1 MTDKATANGPDIQA
15 LVEGLARARVALAG
29 DVMLDRFVYGEVS
42 RISPEA
48 PIPVLRVGDEKA
60 MPGGAGNVARNLA
73 ALGAKVDFLS
83 VVGDDE
89 AGAEL
94 KTALGA
100 EAVTSSLTVVPGRE
114 TTVKMRFVAMG
125 QQVLRVDRE
134 TNLPLGNAP
143 SEKFIAGLTA
153 ALDDK
158 DVLVLSDYGKG
169 VLTPAVLAAAITAA
183 RGKGLPVVID
193 PKGRDYARYAGADVV
208 TPNRKELGEA
218 TGLPVDSDEEIVAA
232 ARALIA
238 AHGIGA
244 VVVTRAQAGMSVVTA
259 NDVTHLKAEAREV
272 FDVSG
277 AGDTV
282 VSTLAAALGSGLS
295 LPEAAALANSA
306 AGIVVGKVGTAVVHG
321 DELAAKLREREL
333 SALEA
338 KIAGL
343 ESARDIVEAWRA
355 RGLSVGFT
363 NGCFDLLH
371 PGHVTLLDKARTLC
385 DRLVVGLNSDSSV
398 KRLKGEDRPVQ
409 PEIARATVLAALQSV
424 DLVVIFEED
433 TPARL
438 IETLRPG
445 LLVKGG
451 DYKVSEIVGAD
462 FVQANGGRVE
472 IVAIV
477 PGFSTTG
484 TIARLGR

>member
-134 TNLPLGNAP
+134 THLPLGNAP

-218 TGLPVDSDEEIVAA
+218 TGLPVENDEEIVAA
-232 ARALIA
+232 ARALIMQ
-238 AHGIGA
+238 HGIGA
-244 VVVTRAQAGMSVVTA
+244 VVVTRAQAGMSVVTS
-259 NDVTHLKAEAREV
+259 DGVTHLKAEAREV

-282 VSTLAAALGSGLS
+282 VSTLAAALGSGLP
-295 LPEAAALANSA
+295 LPQAAALANSDP
-306 AGIVVGKVGTAVVHG
+306 GIVVGKVGTAVVHD
-321 DELAAKLREREL
+321 DELPAKLREREL

-338 KIAGL
+338 KVAGL

-371 PGHVTLLDKARTLC
+371 PGHVTLLDKAR
-385 DRLVVGLNSDSSV
+385 
-398 KRLKGEDRPVQ
+398 
-409 PEIARATVLAALQSV
+409 A
-424 DLVVIFEED
+424 
-433 TPARL
+433 
-438 IETLRPG
+438 
-445 LLVKGG
+445 
-451 DYKVSEIVGAD
+451 
-462 FVQANGGRVE
+462 
-472 IVAIV
+472 
-477 PGFSTTG
+477 
-484 TIARLGR
+484 

>member
-48 PIPVLRVGDEKA
+48 PIPVLRVGEERV

-73 ALGAKVDFLS
+73 ALGARVDFLS

-89 AGAEL
+89 AGKEL
-94 KTALGA
+94 KSALDA
-100 EAVTSSLTVVPGRE
+100 EAVTSALTVDPARE

-134 TNLPLGNAP
+134 THLPLGNAP
-143 SEKFIAGLTA
+143 TETLIAALTA
-153 ALDDK
+153 ALDAK

-169 VLTPAVLAAAITAA
+169 VLTPAVLAAAISAA

-218 TGLPVDSDEEIVAA
+218 TGLPVENDEEIVAA
-232 ARALIA
+232 ARALIMQ
-238 AHGIGA
+238 HGIGA

-259 NDVTHLKAEAREV
+259 DGVTHLKAEAREV

-338 KIAGL
+338 KVAGL

-385 DRLVVGLNSDSSV
+385 DRLVVGLNSDQSV

-462 FVQANGGRVE
+462 FVQAHGGRVE
-472 IVAIV
+472 IVDIV

>member
-472 IVAIV
+472 IVDIV

>member
-134 TNLPLGNAP
+134 THLPLGNAP

-218 TGLPVDSDEEIVAA
+218 TGLPVENDEEIVAA
-232 ARALIA
+232 ARALIMQ
-238 AHGIGA
+238 HGIGA
-244 VVVTRAQAGMSVVTA
+244 VVVTRAQAGMSVVTS
-259 NDVTHLKAEAREV
+259 DGVTHLKAEAREV

-282 VSTLAAALGSGLS
+282 VSTLAAALGSGLP
-295 LPEAAALANSA
+295 LPQAAALANSA

-338 KIAGL
+338 KVAGL

-371 PGHVTLLDKARTLC
+371 PGHVTLLDKARALC
-385 DRLVVGLNSDSSV
+385 DRLVVGLNSDQSV

-409 PEIARATVLAALQSV
+409 PEIARALSSSV
-424 DLVVIFEED
+424 
-433 TPARL
+433 T
-438 IETLRPG
+438 
-445 LLVKGG
+445 
-451 DYKVSEIVGAD
+451 
-462 FVQANGGRVE
+462 
-472 IVAIV
+472 
-477 PGFSTTG
+477 
-484 TIARLGR
+484 

>member
-409 PEIARATVLAALQSV
+409 PAIARATVLAALQSV

-472 IVAIV
+472 IVDIV

>member
-244 VVVTRAQAGMSVVTA
+244 VVVTRAQAGLSVVTA
-259 NDVTHLKAEAREV
+259 NDFTHLKAEAREV

-472 IVAIV
+472 IVDIV

>member
-398 KRLKGEDRPVQ
+398 NRLKGEDRPVQ

-472 IVAIV
+472 IVDIV

>member
-134 TNLPLGNAP
+134 TSLPLGEAP
-143 SEKFIAGLTA
+143 SATFIAALTA
-153 ALDDK
+153 ALDAK

-169 VLTPAVLAAAITAA
+169 VLTPAVLAAAISAA

-218 TGLPVDSDEEIVAA
+218 TGLPVENDEEIVAA
-232 ARALIA
+232 ARALIMQ
-238 AHGIGA
+238 HGIGA

-259 NDVTHLKAEAREV
+259 GGVTHLKAEAREV

-385 DRLVVGLNSDSSV
+385 DRLVVGLNSDQSV

-472 IVAIV
+472 IVDIV

>member
-1 MTDKATANGPDIQA
+1 VVAA
-15 LVEGLARARVALAG
+15 LAAGLA
-29 DVMLDRFVYGEVS
+29 
-42 RISPEA
+42 
-48 PIPVLRVGDEKA
+48 
-60 MPGGAGNVARNLA
+60 
-73 ALGAKVDFLS
+73 
-83 VVGDDE
+83 
-89 AGAEL
+89 AGAE
-94 KTALGA
+94 
-100 EAVTSSLTVVPGRE
+100 P
-114 TTVKMRFVAMG
+114 
-125 QQVLRVDRE
+125 
-134 TNLPLGNAP
+134 
-143 SEKFIAGLTA
+143 
-153 ALDDK
+153 
-158 DVLVLSDYGKG
+158 
-169 VLTPAVLAAAITAA
+169 
-183 RGKGLPVVID
+183 
-193 PKGRDYARYAGADVV
+193 
-208 TPNRKELGEA
+208 
-218 TGLPVDSDEEIVAA
+218 VAA
-232 ARALIA
+232 A
-238 AHGIGA
+238 
-244 VVVTRAQAGMSVVTA
+244 Q
-259 NDVTHLKAEAREV
+259 
-272 FDVSG
+272 
-277 AGDTV
+277 
-282 VSTLAAALGSGLS
+282 
-295 LPEAAALANSA
+295 LANQA

-338 KIAGL
+338 KVAGL

-371 PGHVTLLDKARTLC
+371 PGHVTLLDKARALC
-385 DRLVVGLNSDSSV
+385 DRLVVGLNSDQSV

-451 DYKVSEIVGAD
+451 DYKVSEIVGAE

-472 IVAIV
+472 IVDIV

>member
-238 AHGIGA
+238 AHGIGV

-472 IVAIV
+472 IVDIV

>member
-169 VLTPAVLAAAITAA
+169 VLTPAVLAAAITTGRPLPPWLLYPSYAA
-183 RGKGLPVVID
+183 D
-193 PKGRDYARYAGADVV
+193 
-208 TPNRKELGEA
+208 
-218 TGLPVDSDEEIVAA
+218 
-232 ARALIA
+232 
-238 AHGIGA
+238 
-244 VVVTRAQAGMSVVTA
+244 
-259 NDVTHLKAEAREV
+259 
-272 FDVSG
+272 
-277 AGDTV
+277 
-282 VSTLAAALGSGLS
+282 
-295 LPEAAALANSA
+295 
-306 AGIVVGKVGTAVVHG
+306 
-321 DELAAKLREREL
+321 
-333 SALEA
+333 
-338 KIAGL
+338 
-343 ESARDIVEAWRA
+343 
-355 RGLSVGFT
+355 
-363 NGCFDLLH
+363 DLLW
-371 PGHVTLLDKARTLC
+371 
-385 DRLVVGLNSDSSV
+385 
-398 KRLKGEDRPVQ
+398 
-409 PEIARATVLAALQSV
+409 
-424 DLVVIFEED
+424 
-433 TPARL
+433 
-438 IETLRPG
+438 
-445 LLVKGG
+445 
-451 DYKVSEIVGAD
+451 
-462 FVQANGGRVE
+462 
-472 IVAIV
+472 
-477 PGFSTTG
+477 
-484 TIARLGR
+484 

>member
-134 TNLPLGNAP
+134 THLPLGNAP

-218 TGLPVDSDEEIVAA
+218 TGLPVENDEEIVAA
-232 ARALIA
+232 ARALIMQ
-238 AHGIGA
+238 HGIGA
-244 VVVTRAQAGMSVVTA
+244 VVVTRAQAGMSVVTS
-259 NDVTHLKAEAREV
+259 DGVTHLKAEAREV

-282 VSTLAAALGSGLS
+282 VSTLAAALGSGLP
-295 LPEAAALANSA
+295 LPQAAALANSA

-338 KIAGL
+338 KVAGL

-371 PGHVTLLDKARTLC
+371 PGHVTLLDKARALC
-385 DRLVVGLNSDSSV
+385 DRLVVGLNSDQSV

-451 DYKVSEIVGAD
+451 DYKVSEIVGAE

-472 IVAIV
+472 IVDIV